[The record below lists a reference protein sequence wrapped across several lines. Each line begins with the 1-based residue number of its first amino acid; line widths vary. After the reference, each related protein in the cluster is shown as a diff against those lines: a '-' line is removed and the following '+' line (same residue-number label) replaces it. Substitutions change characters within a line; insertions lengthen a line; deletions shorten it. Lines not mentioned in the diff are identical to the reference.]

1 VDNRAVE
8 TRDDVLVYTGPV
20 LDEPVEITGPIR
32 ATIHMSTD
40 VRDTDITVKLLD
52 VYPDGRALNL
62 SHGIARASFRT
73 GYDRMEPIEPGE
85 VYAIDVEM
93 FPGSNVF
100 EAGHRMRIEVSS
112 STVSGSGRGV
122 YSSRDSF
129 VDTVSKLLHGAVT
142 VHHGHTEEI
151 ELTGADSASGL
162 WAMED
167 RIWFPEGSP
176 VRTLWGAGWY
186 EEEYERVDGRW
197 RIKRMVLRRQR
208 LEIDGNPV
216 D

>member
-1 VDNRAVE
+1 MADVE
-8 TRDDVLVYTGPV
+8 
-20 LDEPVEITGPIR
+20 EIR
-32 ATIHMSTD
+32 KLKA
-40 VRDTDITVKLLD
+40 RYFRLLD
-52 VYPDGRALNL
+52 QQDWQGVADVFAADAL
-62 SHGIARASFRT
+62 
-73 GYDRMEPIEPGE
+73 
-85 VYAIDVEM
+85 ID
-93 FPGSNVF
+93 
-100 EAGHRMRIEVSS
+100 VSS
-112 STVSGSGRGV
+112 STVSGSGQGV

-129 VDTVSKLLHGAVT
+129 VDMLSKVLHGAVT

>member
-1 VDNRAVE
+1 MISQYRSGYLIGSA
-8 TRDDVLVYTGPV
+8 TG
-20 LDEPVEITGPIR
+20 
-32 ATIHMSTD
+32 A
-40 VRDTDITVKLLD
+40 
-52 VYPDGRALNL
+52 DGRAGPVQGGYGEPVSPNTGRALPGGSDGSMADIEEIRKL
-62 SHGIARASFRT
+62 KARYFRLLDQQDWQ
-73 GYDRMEPIEPGE
+73 GVSDVFAPD
-85 VYAIDVEM
+85 ALID
-93 FPGSNVF
+93 
-100 EAGHRMRIEVSS
+100 VSS

-129 VDTVSKLLHGAVT
+129 VDTVSRLLDGAVT

-197 RIKRMVLRRQR
+197 RIRRMVLRRQR
-208 LEIDGNPV
+208 VEIDGNPV

>member
-1 VDNRAVE
+1 MLLQDKSVDPIG
-8 TRDDVLVYTGPV
+8 LVSVADGRVGALRGGYG
-20 LDEPVEITGPIR
+20 EPVSPNTGHALPGGGDGSMADVEEIR
-32 ATIHMSTD
+32 KLKA
-40 VRDTDITVKLLD
+40 RYFRLLD
-52 VYPDGRALNL
+52 QQDWQGVSDVFAPDAL
-62 SHGIARASFRT
+62 
-73 GYDRMEPIEPGE
+73 
-85 VYAIDVEM
+85 ID
-93 FPGSNVF
+93 
-100 EAGHRMRIEVSS
+100 VSS

-151 ELTGADSASGL
+151 ELTGADNASGL

-197 RIKRMVLRRQR
+197 RIKRMMLHRQR